1 MWLLN
6 SKIHFL
12 SIRKNPHG
20 RILKGK
26 LKEQYLST
34 VPKSCSFYKDDSP
47 CLKENTRD
55 VNMMKERTYI
65 HIDYVN

>member
-12 SIRKNPHG
+12 SIRKNPHSK
-20 RILKGK
+20 ILKGK
-26 LKEQYLST
+26 LKEQHLNT